1 MVDEVKERYDGSSY
15 LLKMLFG
22 YKKQEEKMKIW
33 KQVQENECKLA
44 KDLQGQPSRVYASS
58 QGEPNKVINYCL
70 VIVSRPLALMW
81 MPRKAKEWCCRG
93 NLVFVPFEV
102 LQTRSARFIFKVVT
116 IVYQWY
122 L

>member
-1 MVDEVKERYDGSSY
+1 MVDEDKETDDDSSY
-15 LLKMLFG
+15 ILKMLLG
-22 YKKQEEKMKIW
+22 DKKQQEKMTRW
-33 KQVQENECKLA
+33 QQVQENAYKLA
-44 KDLQGQPSRVYASS
+44 KELQGQPLGVYASS
-58 QGEPNKVINYCL
+58 QGEPNKAINYCL
-70 VIVSRPLALMW
+70 VVVSRPLALMW